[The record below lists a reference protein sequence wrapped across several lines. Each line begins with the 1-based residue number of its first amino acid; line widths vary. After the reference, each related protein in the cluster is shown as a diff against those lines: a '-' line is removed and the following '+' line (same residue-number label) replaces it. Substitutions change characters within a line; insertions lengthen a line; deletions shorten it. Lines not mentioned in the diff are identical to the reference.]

1 MTATKLVKAQ
11 RLKYTLL
18 RRTAISQ
25 SASLLDIV
33 VPRVYGFITVLCRQ
47 PTEIIK
53 IGGMKILV
61 ILGET
66 KPEVENIRGLNLAG
80 NEGLSRRCLQYKLK
94 SLRHNLLYKAWT
106 DTRLERVYIFTTVS
120 RVWPI
125 TGGRAF

>member
-1 MTATKLVKAQ
+1 MTATKFVKAQ

-33 VPRVYGFITVLCRQ
+33 VPRVYDFITVLWWQ

-53 IGGMKILV
+53 IRGMKILV

-80 NEGLSRRCLQYKLK
+80 KGLSRRCLQYKLK
-94 SLRHNLLYKAWT
+94 SVRHNLLYKAWT
-106 DTRLERVYIFTTVS
+106 DTRLESVYIFKTVS
-120 RVWPI
+120 SSWSS